1 MLKVI
6 FFSLL
11 NLYFSL
17 NIFCQDV
24 PMTINDVSLTP
35 IFVGGQSKLNEFVSQ
50 NFVTPEIEGI
60 SGLIKINFIIE
71 IDGTLTNIKII
82 QNLGIDYEQAA
93 RNVFLKSPKWI
104 PGELNGDKV
113 RVLMSYPINIR

>member
-24 PMTINDVSLTP
+24 LLTINDVSLTP

-50 NFVTPEIEGI
+50 NFVTPEIEGV

-71 IDGTLTNIKII
+71 KDGTLTNIKII